1 MDKSKKFPVYQFSIK
16 FHDKGKL
23 KKAVYAEDMYPKE
36 FNEEDAKTEM
46 AYLMYSFEIE
56 YPRISSVFTSMDF
69 DVVGWDEW
77 YSEYS
82 FHFTFQ
88 LFEDEKSAF
97 DSFRQFIK
105 EKAEECRKSGTS
117 TEGLKE
123 AENED
128 LWRICPCDNCKQE
141 GKTTLLHSSLYIEVI
156 AAYQVSKT
164 KVEEDEQNN

>member
-1 MDKSKKFPVYQFSIK
+1 MNKSKKFPVYQFSIQFK
-16 FHDKGKL
+16 HKGKL
-23 KKAVYAEDMYPKE
+23 KKAVYEERMYPEE
-36 FNEEDAKTEM
+36 FIEEAAKAEM
-46 AYLMYSFEIE
+46 AYLMYSFESKF
-56 YPRISSVFTSMDF
+56 PRISAIFTNMAF
-69 DVVGWDEW
+69 DVIRWEEW

-82 FHFTFQ
+82 FHYTFQ

-97 DSFRQFIK
+97 DSFRTYLK
-105 EKAEECRKSGTS
+105 EKVEECRKSGTS

-156 AAYQVSKT
+156 AAYQVSKA